1 MVVPNNFDELQ
12 GRVFKSQI
20 QKICEELGENII
32 GVVKENE
39 LAITLKKLK
48 VTPDFVILDNQSI
61 VKVVNLLPESVRL
74 STYPIVMAR
83 QQGNLSE
90 FITGIKKVKK
100 L

>member
-1 MVVPNNFDELQ
+1 MLLVIFNNFDELQ

-20 QKICEELGENII
+20 QKIWEELGEDII

-48 VTPDFVILDNQSI
+48 VTSDFVILDNKSI
-61 VKVVNLLPESVRL
+61 VNVVNLLTESVRL
-74 STYPIVMAR
+74 STYPIVMTR

-90 FITGIKKVKK
+90 FITGIKN
-100 L
+100 

>member
-1 MVVPNNFDELQ
+1 VLLVVFNNFDELQ

-20 QKICEELGENII
+20 QKIWEELGEDII

-48 VTPDFVILDNQSI
+48 VTSDFVILDNKSI
-61 VKVVNLLPESVRL
+61 VNVVNLLTESVRL
-74 STYPIVMAR
+74 STYPIVMTR

-90 FITGIKKVKK
+90 FITGIKN
-100 L
+100 